1 MVIYVAESSRKVE
14 LEAHPLF
21 EKNAENPFRVRLDSS
36 FFSGTIGLTSKLARD
51 RRKIMEFPVDWRYSR
66 DHRNYG
72 RPSPGIILIIG
83 LI

>member
-1 MVIYVAESSRKVE
+1 MAESSRKVE
-14 LEAHPLF
+14 SWAHPLS

-36 FFSGTIGLTSKLARD
+36 FFSGTIGLTSKRAGD
-51 RRKIMEFPVDWRYSR
+51 RRKRMEFPVDWRYSR